1 MTRERLVAALRVA
14 GFVAALAIL
23 GVIAVRAARD
33 VRPHDVLKWPVAFAL
48 VATVGWWLLLA
59 RGWSLLVSGRSTRG
73 DVGVWCRTQ
82 ALRYLPGGIWAPVSR
97 VAIVPGRLLGR
108 ISLVVAENA
117 ASLCAALA
125 VGGVCLAASGRPWW
139 LPLALVVGAPALA
152 CRLFADALSLQPR
165 RVHAA
170 TVNYVVA
177 FGLYALAATLVQ
189 GAVSGFHEVLLVAG
203 AAAVAWGAGLVV
215 VVAPSGV
222 GVREVVYVALA
233 SAAAPSGQLA
243 AGAVTFRVLTILAE
257 LAVLTAAG
265 RPVRPA
271 VGSGEPR
278 GA

>member
-1 MTRERLVAALRVA
+1 MTRERLVPILRVA
-14 GFVAALAIL
+14 GFLPAVAIL

-33 VRPHDVLKWPVAFAL
+33 VKPHDLLEWPVAFAL

-59 RGWSLLVSGRSTRG
+59 RGWSLLMSGRSTRA
-73 DVGVWCRTQ
+73 DVGTWCRTQ

-97 VAIVPGRLLGR
+97 VAVVPGRLLGR

-125 VGGVCLAASGRPWW
+125 VGGVALAMSGRPLW
-139 LPLALVVGAPALA
+139 LPAVLVVAAPAVA
-152 CRLFADALSLQPR
+152 ARLFQDALSLQPH
-165 RVHAA
+165 RVDAA
-170 TVNYVVA
+170 TINYVISFA
-177 FGLYALAATLVQ
+177 LYALAAALVQ
-189 GAVSGFHEVLLVAG
+189 GAVSGFHESLLVAG

-233 SAAAPSGQLA
+233 SAAAPSGKLA
-243 AGAVTFRVLTILAE
+243 AGAVTFRVLTIVAE
-257 LAVLTAAG
+257 IAVLTAAG